1 MSWLT
6 GNPVIDAVA
15 VAGFVFYGA
24 IFLGFPLWML
34 RDKLRGSHGEHWRP
48 IGEAAP
54 AVSEPVV
61 AAVPRSP
68 FRRKREV
75 AK

>member
-6 GNPVIDAVA
+6 GNPVIDAMA

-34 RDKLRGSHGEHWRP
+34 RDRLRGSHGEHWRP
-48 IGEAAP
+48 ISEAAP
-54 AVSEPVV
+54 AASEPVAV
-61 AAVPRSP
+61 VPRSP
-68 FRRKREV
+68 FRHKREV
-75 AK
+75 SK